1 MILSIFIYIHIDME
15 VNSNISN
22 DIDDI
27 KNKVLNLTN
36 MIDNK
41 CLDIYNKNEENEN
54 KILRYKTYI
63 ENIILEHHKI
73 CKIMF
78 GKKNI

>member
-1 MILSIFIYIHIDME
+1 ME
-15 VNSNISN
+15 INLDTMNNIKEIKN
-22 DIDDI
+22 DII
-27 KNKVLNLTN
+27 ELND

-41 CLDIYNKNEENEN
+41 ILDIYNKNEENEN
-54 KILRYKTYI
+54 KIIKYKLYL
-63 ENIILEHHKI
+63 ENLILEHHKI

>member
-1 MILSIFIYIHIDME
+1 ME
-15 VNSNISN
+15 INLNTINNIKE
-22 DIDDI
+22 I
-27 KNKVLNLTN
+27 KNEITQLND

-41 CLDIYNKNEENEN
+41 CLDIYNQNEENEN
-54 KILRYKTYI
+54 KILKYKLYM

-78 GKKNI
+78 TKKNI

>member
-1 MILSIFIYIHIDME
+1 ME
-15 VNSNISN
+15 TNSELIN
-22 DIDDI
+22 DIREIRDDAI
-27 KNKVLNLTN
+27 GLNN

-41 CLDIYNKNEENEN
+41 CLFIYNKTQENEN
-54 KILRYKTYI
+54 KILKYKLYL